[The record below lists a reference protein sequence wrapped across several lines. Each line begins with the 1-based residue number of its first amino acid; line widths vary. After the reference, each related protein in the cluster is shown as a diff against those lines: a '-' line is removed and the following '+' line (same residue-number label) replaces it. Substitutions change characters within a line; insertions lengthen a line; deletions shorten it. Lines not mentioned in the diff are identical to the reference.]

1 MIGKK
6 MVLRILC
13 TPHINGISWMNAEP
27 FTFFLDFHS
36 RSTNNV
42 CFLKKIQYRIKVKKM
57 FGHHMWGNVPA
68 QSVQHWAGMGFDVIE
83 APSELYNSNKKYKSN
98 TIFAMLFEC
107 HDM

>member
-1 MIGKK
+1 
-6 MVLRILC
+6 
-13 TPHINGISWMNAEP
+13 
-27 FTFFLDFHS
+27 
-36 RSTNNV
+36 
-42 CFLKKIQYRIKVKKM
+42 
-57 FGHHMWGNVPA
+57 MWGNVPA